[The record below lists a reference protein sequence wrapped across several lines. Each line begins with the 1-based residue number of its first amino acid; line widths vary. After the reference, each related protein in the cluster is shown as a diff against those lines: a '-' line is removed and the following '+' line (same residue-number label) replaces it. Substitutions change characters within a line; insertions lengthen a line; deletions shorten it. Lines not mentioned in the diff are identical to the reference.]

1 MCGFVCAAGSSR
13 TRDELKP
20 AFNRIAYRGPDNT
33 IEKNINDDVYMVFH
47 RLSIMDVSAAGNQPF
62 ILSSNPNHI
71 LMCNGEIY
79 NHHELIAQYGFAVE
93 SQSDCE
99 VILHMYARFGLERTI
114 RELQGVFALVIY
126 DKERQFLHIA
136 RDPIGVRPCFIGFD
150 AEKALYVASEA
161 KAIADFVDV
170 LEPFCPGKTLTWDL
184 VGREV
189 IGKQTIY
196 PYQYPVLE
204 GEITEE
210 FLLQEIRARLTKA
223 VEKRM
228 MSHRELGCLLSGGL
242 DSSLIASLV
251 ASFSDRPIQTFSIGL
266 KGSVDLYFA
275 RKVAEHIGSIHH
287 EVELSEEEFLTA
299 IPEVIH
305 NIESYDTTT
314 VRASVGNYLVSKFI
328 KENTDCKV
336 IFNGDGS
343 DEVCVGYLYNINAP
357 TLEDIQEESI
367 RLVKELHYF
376 DVLRSDRSI
385 SSNGLEPRTPF
396 LDPHFV
402 DFYMSIPPAF
412 KQFSGEKMEK
422 YLLRKAFDGLGL
434 LPDEV
439 LWRRKCAF
447 SDGVSTQKKSWHHII
462 QDFVD
467 TQISDDDF
475 QASKDGYKN
484 CTPQLKES
492 LYYRRIFEQTF
503 ASSAHDLIPHFW
515 LPRWTNVIDPS
526 ARELSE
532 YEED

>member
-1 MCGFVCAAGSSR
+1 MCGFACAVGSSR
-13 TRDELKP
+13 SNEELRTV
-20 AFNRIAYRGPDNT
+20 FDRIAYRGPDNT
-33 IEKNINDDVYMVFH
+33 VEKNIDSVFMVFH
-47 RLSIMDVSAAGNQPF
+47 RLAIMDISDAGNQPF
-62 ILSSNPNHI
+62 ILESNPDYV

-79 NHHELIAQYGFAVE
+79 NHHKLIEKYGFQVE
-93 SQSDCE
+93 SHSDCE
-99 VILHMYARFGLERTI
+99 VILHMYAKFGLERTI
-114 RELQGVFALVIY
+114 RELEGVFALVLY
-126 DKERQFLHIA
+126 DKKHQVLHIS

-161 KAIADFVDV
+161 KAIADFVER
-170 LEPFCPGKTLTWDL
+170 LEPFCPGKTVTWDL
-184 VGREV
+184 RNRKVL
-189 IGKQTIY
+189 GKQTIY
-196 PYQYPVLE
+196 PYEYSPLV
-204 GEITEE
+204 GDITEN
-210 FLLQEIRARLTKA
+210 FLLQQIRSRLTQA

-228 MSHRELGCLLSGGL
+228 MSHREIGCLLSGGL
-242 DSSLIASLV
+242 DSSLIAALV
-251 ASFSDRPIQTFSIGL
+251 ASFSEGPIQTFSIGL
-266 KGSVDLYFA
+266 KGSVDLHFA

-287 EVELSEEEFLTA
+287 EIEFTEEDFLAA
-299 IPEVIH
+299 IPEVIY

-314 VRASVGNYLVSKFI
+314 VRASVGNYLVSKYI

-336 IFNGDGS
+336 IFNGDGA

-357 TLEDIQEESI
+357 TLDELQKESV

-402 DFYMSIPPAF
+402 DFYMSIPPEF
-412 KQFSGEKMEK
+412 KQFSRERMEK
-422 YLLRKAFDGLGL
+422 YLLRKAFDKLDL

-467 TQISDDDF
+467 LQISDDDF
-475 QASKDGYKN
+475 QASRDSYAH

-492 LYYRRIFEQTF
+492 LYYRRIFEEKF
-503 ASSAHDLIPHFW
+503 ASPAHDLIPHFW
-515 LPRWTNVIDPS
+515 LPQWTDVIDPS
-526 ARELSE
+526 ARELSG